1 MSEQQSYQEKKST
14 FEERIKTS
22 GLRAMKAN
30 STSSVFAQSTLTDPD
45 VDELILSMSM
55 VLQLHMIQDADAEP
69 KERQEAFLI
78 FDDTDFG
85 NDAEAEQRRK
95 QVPPLEYIYKFVKAV
110 SDCAQFSAECNIIA
124 LVFVN
129 RLIAFTGMSLHAG
142 NWRSVLLTALLVA
155 QKVWDDRCLVNG
167 QFSLICPMF
176 TVSKLN
182 MLEKR
187 FLEFLDYDVNIS
199 SRLYAK
205 YYFELRA
212 LSEEQSNRA
221 FALQPLSA
229 KEARRLESRATLVSK
244 GKTDKPDVDRRK
256 SHDQFA
262 NKPKGVVIS

>member
-1 MSEQQSYQEKKST
+1 MSLSARLNHLSYRPCHPITYYGS
-14 FEERIKTS
+14 
-22 GLRAMKAN
+22 L
-30 STSSVFAQSTLTDPD
+30 
-45 VDELILSMSM
+45 
-55 VLQLHMIQDADAEP
+55 
-69 KERQEAFLI
+69 
-78 FDDTDFG
+78 
-85 NDAEAEQRRK
+85 
-95 QVPPLEYIYKFVKAV
+95 PLAI
-110 SDCAQFSAECNIIA
+110 SQ
-124 LVFVN
+124 VFVN

-142 NWRSVLLTALLVA
+142 NWRSVLLTALLIA

-221 FALQPLSA
+221 FALQPLNA
-229 KEARRLESRATLVSK
+229 KEARRLEVRISSVICAHEYPLSVCFICILL
-244 GKTDKPDVDRRK
+244 PDVI
-256 SHDQFA
+256 F
-262 NKPKGVVIS
+262 VLLV

>member
-1 MSEQQSYQEKKST
+1 MS
-14 FEERIKTS
+14 
-22 GLRAMKAN
+22 L
-30 STSSVFAQSTLTDPD
+30 
-45 VDELILSMSM
+45 
-55 VLQLHMIQDADAEP
+55 
-69 KERQEAFLI
+69 FL
-78 FDDTDFG
+78 
-85 NDAEAEQRRK
+85 APSQ
-95 QVPPLEYIYKFVKAV
+95 
-110 SDCAQFSAECNIIA
+110 
-124 LVFVN
+124 VFVN

-142 NWRSVLLTALLVA
+142 NWRSVLLTALLIA

-221 FALQPLSA
+221 FALQPLNA
-229 KEARRLESRATLVSK
+229 KEARRLEVRFSYLRRVAMTYFFVGHVLSSLLIFYRTVVFLLEFFGVFSSDCHVFTFMLCVPFVSRRARVLAVSFDVGRRARERQGSRAERGRPAQVVRSVQQQAQ
-244 GKTDKPDVDRRK
+244 GRRHLIN
-256 SHDQFA
+256 SPPQRVLIYALFVCVCFHRLLA
-262 NKPKGVVIS
+262 V

>member
-1 MSEQQSYQEKKST
+1 MCK
-14 FEERIKTS
+14 
-22 GLRAMKAN
+22 
-30 STSSVFAQSTLTDPD
+30 
-45 VDELILSMSM
+45 
-55 VLQLHMIQDADAEP
+55 VLESIA
-69 KERQEAFLI
+69 RVVGSI
-78 FDDTDFG
+78 F
-85 NDAEAEQRRK
+85 
-95 QVPPLEYIYKFVKAV
+95 
-110 SDCAQFSAECNIIA
+110 IA
-124 LVFVN
+124 LLTVLVISPSLFHFVPWLCLSPTVSQVFVN

-142 NWRSVLLTALLVA
+142 NWRSVLLTALLIA

-221 FALQPLSA
+221 FALQPLNA
-229 KEARRLESRATLVSK
+229 KEARRLEVRTHRSICVQ
-244 GKTDKPDVDRRK
+244 RK
-256 SHDQFA
+256 LHVF
-262 NKPKGVVIS
+262 VVPLA